1 MLPGVYT
8 PKHEVLKDP
17 ELSGLLRSLTLECVN
32 DDCLRADTNV
42 SQAFAS
48 QETASGEQEVADKKE
63 KETNGE
69 FKEVYRHIS
78 RKLYDK
84 AVEDRGWGTQRR
96 QADAVGF
103 LLAFCRMA
111 SGNNRL
117 KGRSGKYLFK
127 RELGKQA
134 KKDRHIRQADSS
146 HMWEAEEWY

>member
-1 MLPGVYT
+1 
-8 PKHEVLKDP
+8 
-17 ELSGLLRSLTLECVN
+17 
-32 DDCLRADTNV
+32 
-42 SQAFAS
+42 
-48 QETASGEQEVADKKE
+48 VADKKE

-84 AVEDRGWGTQRR
+84 AAEDRGWGTQRR

-134 KKDRHIRQADSS
+134 KKDRHIRQADPDNKKYPVSFTVMDAWTPAGQLYYVLTADNITINGNVYQDWHIAPGFGS
-146 HMWEAEEWY
+146 G